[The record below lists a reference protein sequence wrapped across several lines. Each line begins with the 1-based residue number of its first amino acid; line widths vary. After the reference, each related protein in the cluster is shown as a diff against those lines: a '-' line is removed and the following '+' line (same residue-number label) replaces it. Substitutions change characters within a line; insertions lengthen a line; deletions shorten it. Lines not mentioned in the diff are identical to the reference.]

1 MNQLTIE
8 ELSILALYRSETRLD
23 TLRNMYQA
31 PIQEM
36 DDDVQTI
43 FLSARKKL
51 KTMSEEDYQKLDFR
65 DTLLIEE
72 DVANG

>member
-1 MNQLTIE
+1 
-8 ELSILALYRSETRLD
+8 
-23 TLRNMYQA
+23 
-31 PIQEM
+31 M

-51 KTMSEEDYQKLDFR
+51 KAMSEEDYQKLDFR

-72 DVANG
+72 EVAYG

>member
-8 ELSILALYRSETRLD
+8 ELSILALYQTETRLD

-51 KTMSEEDYQKLDFR
+51 KAMS
-65 DTLLIEE
+65 
-72 DVANG
+72 

>member
-1 MNQLTIE
+1 MKHLTIE
-8 ELSILALYRSETRLD
+8 ELSILALYQTETRLD

-43 FLSARKKL
+43 ILSARKKL
-51 KTMSEEDYQKLDFR
+51 KAMSEEDYQKLDFR

>member
-8 ELSILALYRSETRLD
+8 ELSILALYQTETRLD

-51 KTMSEEDYQKLDFR
+51 KAMSEEDYQKLDFR
-65 DTLLIEE
+65 DALLIEE